1 VTEGG
6 ASRVDRAVE
15 ALGRIKGLRPEV
27 WERRDTRGRLDV
39 LQEAENALAA
49 AQGRAP
55 EARVISHEAGPDD
68 YGYYDGEANSISIG
82 SYSLAHDYVREV
94 VDTLAHE
101 SRHAYQQWAVNQ
113 PTLHDEGAEVAA
125 WRKNME
131 NYTMYEDDPVRYA
144 EQPVEVDARRYARVI
159 ADRLYG
165 GIA

>member
-1 VTEGG
+1 LAFGPVGWEYGVTAGE

-15 ALGRIKGLRPEV
+15 ALGRIEGLRPEV
-27 WERRDTRGRLDV
+27 WEHRDVRGRLGV

-55 EARVISHEAGPDD
+55 EARVISHEAGPGD

-113 PTLHDEGAEVAA
+113 PTLHEAAEVAA
-125 WRKNME
+125 WRENME
-131 NYTMYEDDPVRYA
+131 NYTMRMI
-144 EQPVEVDARRYARVI
+144 RCGTRSSRSKWTH
-159 ADRLYG
+159 G
-165 GIA
+165 GMAA